1 MAKSNILIRPVI
13 SEKSE
18 LNSEKL
24 GQYTFV
30 VDKKANKIQI
40 AKVIEEKFNVN
51 VVSVNTLVMPAKAR
65 SRYTRAGVLK
75 GRISGYKKAMITVEE
90 GEVIDFYGNV

>member
-1 MAKSNILIRPVI
+1 MAKSNILIRPVV

-18 LNSEKL
+18 NSSEEL

-40 AKVIEEKFNVN
+40 AKAIESKFDVK
-51 VVSVNTLVMPAKAR
+51 VTSVNTMVMPAKAR

-75 GRISGYKKAMITVEE
+75 GRVSGYKKAIISVAD
-90 GEVIDFYGNV
+90 GETIDFYGNV